1 MGAPE
6 FVLRD
11 QFKDYEKEINQYT
24 SQGYRV
30 LAFAQY
36 PEALEDE
43 KQNLSKAVELL
54 GKLELR
60 MLIN

>member
-6 FVLRD
+6 FVLRG
-11 QFKDYEKEINQYT
+11 QFKDYEKEINKYT

-30 LAFAQY
+30 LAFAKY

-43 KQNLSKAVELL
+43 KQKLSK
-54 GKLELR
+54 KL
-60 MLIN
+60 IYSVIF